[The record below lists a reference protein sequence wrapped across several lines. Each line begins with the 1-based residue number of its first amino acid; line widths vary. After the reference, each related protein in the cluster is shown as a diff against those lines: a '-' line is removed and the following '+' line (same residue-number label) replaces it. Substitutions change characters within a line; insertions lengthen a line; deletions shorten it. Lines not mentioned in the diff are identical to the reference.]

1 MVESPHK
8 GCLPFYDFT
17 LLCILQSL
25 RPTLY
30 RKYHKS
36 NFAQLTTPPYVLT
49 HVFGFKTPLL
59 SLDWYK
65 RGIHEDWTVALNPSA
80 LTSLAKHS
88 TTVMIGIASFT
99 TLSIF
104 TAACLAA
111 VPLKRDV
118 ATVENDIANV
128 ASQVTALDS
137 AINAFPT
144 AGGSLVS
151 ALAIHDLATSLAS
164 ALAAA
169 ATDVAATTPFSDA
182 DAAAILELVEGFEP
196 RILDALNGIVT
207 KKPGFDSLPLGDV
220 SALVAQDLA
229 TLATDT
235 KAFENGLIADT
246 PADLLAQATPITSAI
261 DAALATA
268 SAAYAAS

>member
-1 MVESPHK
+1 MF
-8 GCLPFYDFT
+8 L
-17 LLCILQSL
+17 
-25 RPTLY
+25 
-30 RKYHKS
+30 
-36 NFAQLTTPPYVLT
+36 VL
-49 HVFGFKTPLL
+49 VF

-65 RGIHEDWTVALNPSA
+65 RGIHEDWTVALSPSA

-118 ATVENDIANV
+118 ATVEEDIANI
-128 ASQVTALDS
+128 ASQVTTLDNS
-137 AINAFPT
+137 IGAFPT
-144 AGGSLVS
+144 AGGSLLS
-151 ALAIHDLATSLAS
+151 ALAIHDQATSLAS
-164 ALAAA
+164 AVATA
-169 ATDVAATTPFSDA
+169 ATDVSATAPFSETDGST
-182 DAAAILELVEGFEP
+182 ILNSVKGFELT
-196 RILDALNGIVT
+196 ILDALSAMVE
-207 KKPGFDSLPLGDV
+207 KKPAFDALPLDV
-220 SALVAQDLA
+220 SPLISQDLT
-229 TLATDT
+229 TLATNT
-235 KAFENGLIADT
+235 KNFENGLIADT